1 MDMLRLGTIAFLSTL
16 GLGAAAAPARAD
28 GPDRYPSYDATPGF
42 YDFTWTGFF
51 IGAHLGGAHTEVQAT
66 ETLLADPEPLIQTYA
81 QNGASV
87 VGGVQAGWQK
97 QWEKFVVGVEVG
109 YSALSFD
116 STTASPILEGVTRSV
131 EVRDLLTVMG
141 RLGYADGRWL
151 AYTKA
156 GWASAQVDI
165 TLRDTV
171 ASDVASAGERA
182 SGWTA
187 GVGIDYALT
196 HNLFLGV
203 EYNYL
208 YVRADVAPLPIAE
221 TRFGDADVDMQT
233 LVLRLN
239 YRFGGPCCGR

>member
-1 MDMLRLGTIAFLSTL
+1 MGMLRAVAVAFLSTL
-16 GLGAAAAPARAD
+16 GLAAAAAPARAD
-28 GPDRYPSYDATPGF
+28 GPYRYPSYDATPGF
-42 YDFTWTGFF
+42 YDFRWTGFF
-51 IGAHLGGAHTEVQAT
+51 IGAHLGGAHTGVEAT
-66 ETLLADPEPLIQTYA
+66 ETSFNQPDPLIRTHA
-81 QNGASV
+81 QDRASV

-116 STTASPILEGVTRSV
+116 STATLPVLEGVTRSA
-131 EVRDLLTVMG
+131 EVRDLLTLTG

-151 AYTKA
+151 AYAKA

-165 TLRDTV
+165 TLKDTV
-171 ASDVASAGERA
+171 TSDVASAGERA

-203 EYNYL
+203 EYSYL

-221 TRFGDADVDMQT
+221 THFSDAEVDIQT

-239 YRFGGPCCGR
+239 YRFGGPR